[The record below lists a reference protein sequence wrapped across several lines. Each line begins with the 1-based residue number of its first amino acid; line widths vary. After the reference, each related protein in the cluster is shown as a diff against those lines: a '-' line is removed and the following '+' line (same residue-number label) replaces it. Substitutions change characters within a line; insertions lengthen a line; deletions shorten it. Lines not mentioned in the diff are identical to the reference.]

1 MNSFW
6 NSSDESLLDILTNS
20 AVRMEMFAEKYG
32 TDNYQYQYQ
41 KAVYNDA
48 RAEVLRR
55 MGVEVD

>member
-41 KAVYNDA
+41 KEVYTNA
-48 RAEVLRR
+48 RTEVLRR